1 MGLCLNVYEDHIGTD
16 QFKPSVKD
24 YLEENEQSLKQSKT
38 QVEKSISGLENQI
51 DKLTKIAEKESI
63 KNKKKIMD
71 LN

>member
-38 QVEKSISGLENQI
+38 QVEK
-51 DKLTKIAEKESI
+51 LTKIAEKESI